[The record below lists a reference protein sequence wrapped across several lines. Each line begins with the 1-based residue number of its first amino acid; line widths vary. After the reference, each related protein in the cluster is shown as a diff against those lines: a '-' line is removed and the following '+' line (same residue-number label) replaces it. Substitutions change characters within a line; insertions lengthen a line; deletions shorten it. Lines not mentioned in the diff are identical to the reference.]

1 MCCKIS
7 DKVNILPVLRR
18 GAMVCLVIRPLRVQ
32 RYGIFRRYTRK
43 WRKNRHFQF
52 RGRGRAATVLRLEA
66 QTIAIHAQRE
76 HKWRKTMC
84 LSIPIP
90 LRYHSL
96 RIG

>member
-32 RYGIFRRYTRK
+32 RYGFFCINTRK

-52 RGRGRAATVLRLEA
+52 RERRNVP
-66 QTIAIHAQRE
+66 
-76 HKWRKTMC
+76 
-84 LSIPIP
+84 SV
-90 LRYHSL
+90 
-96 RIG
+96 